1 MKLSKKQEKA
11 IDTVIDVLNVILS
24 SGLDSDEDGSIDE
37 AIEELR
43 KMRDRS
49 LLTKVKEKARKEYYD
64 NLLENSNTI
73 TLDAKWYDENVRNR

>member
-49 LLTKVKEKARKEYYD
+49 LLTKAKEKARKEYYD

>member
-11 IDTVIDVLNVILS
+11 IDTVIDVLNVVLS

-49 LLTKVKEKARKEYYD
+49 LLTKEKEKVKKEYYD

>member
-11 IDTVIDVLNVILS
+11 IDTVIDVLNVVLS

-49 LLTKVKEKARKEYYD
+49 LLTKAKEKARKEYYD